1 MNDPGP
7 CWCESV
13 MVDDAVRHDLA
24 RFYKGCMCPT
34 CLQTLEDLRPPK
46 ISIYQFLK
54 QQLARKH

>member
-1 MNDPGP
+1 
-7 CWCESV
+7 

-54 QQLARKH
+54 QQLAKKH